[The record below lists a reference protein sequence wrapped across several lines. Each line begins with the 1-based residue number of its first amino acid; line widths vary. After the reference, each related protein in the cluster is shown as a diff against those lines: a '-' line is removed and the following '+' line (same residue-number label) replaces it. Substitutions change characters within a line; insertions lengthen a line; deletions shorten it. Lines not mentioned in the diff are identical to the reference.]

1 MLRPR
6 ETLLPSTVRHR
17 ASEGPLSTPPIP
29 TWRSLHC
36 PGPRAP
42 PSAGWGRPRGA
53 GEALP
58 DVLAATL
65 LARRPWRLGEGESS
79 VTSVLESW
87 RMLFPGLGWA
97 ARPTEAPRPGQ
108 AEPTGPAAASGD
120 LFTLQP
126 GNLLPRGSGQG
137 TGSTGRRTPWAL
149 GPGPLCLSGE
159 GQRNM
164 NSAQE
169 RDTETFVFLKFK
181 FHLGP
186 YFHLLNPASPELP
199 QVPSGLNP
207 SATPGDRNCPV
218 PSCSPWPGTRSP
230 GHPVDL
236 PREVTRMPA
245 GAAPSGPAAWGR
257 DCPLLPQ
264 LKGPHLCQ
272 STTVSKS
279 DLFFF

>member
-1 MLRPR
+1 MVAAFPVSRPLLRPR

-97 ARPTEAPRPGQ
+97 GGQQKPLGQARQSRQAPRLRLETCLPCSLGTCCPGALARAQ
-108 AEPTGPAAASGD
+108 AA
-120 LFTLQP
+120 
-126 GNLLPRGSGQG
+126 QG
-137 TGSTGRRTPWAL
+137 GARHGRWA
-149 GPGPLCLSGE
+149 
-159 GQRNM
+159 
-164 NSAQE
+164 
-169 RDTETFVFLKFK
+169 
-181 FHLGP
+181 
-186 YFHLLNPASPELP
+186 
-199 QVPSGLNP
+199 
-207 SATPGDRNCPV
+207 PV
-218 PSCSPWPGTRSP
+218 PSASQGKANET
-230 GHPVDL
+230 
-236 PREVTRMPA
+236 
-245 GAAPSGPAAWGR
+245 
-257 DCPLLPQ
+257 
-264 LKGPHLCQ
+264 
-272 STTVSKS
+272 
-279 DLFFF
+279 